1 MVDLQVGLVVPG
13 EGGPDHWDSVAAVG
27 ISGRDELDQ
36 WVRTGLDRFR
46 DLNLRGGG
54 VTENL
59 YPLLAKLLQ

>member
-27 ISGRDELDQ
+27 ISGRDEAPVCPVGQ
-36 WVRTGLDRFR
+36 NRF
-46 DLNLRGGG
+46 GGG